1 MSCYRLSS
9 WCNTKV
15 GRHRRRN
22 GAVDGRWSSWGHHVE
37 TEKPFAKKETFISRF
52 VLPSNGHSPFGCS
65 PSPIPDFRFVEES
78 VTVNRWFRWSA
89 GQRIGIPESWTGN
102 HASTSSLHPL
112 VRCAIRAVADV
123 SPSNHLARFAMASYT
138 RDIATEI
145 SSENRRAPELDR
157 LCLPL
162 PCGRTTPNRSA
173 PSSPPL
179 IVTTTKPARRI

>member
-1 MSCYRLSS
+1 MSCTRLSS

-65 PSPIPDFRFVEES
+65 PWPIPDFRFVEES

-102 HASTSSLHPL
+102 LASRSSLHPL
-112 VRCAIRAVADV
+112 GGHAIRAA
-123 SPSNHLARFAMASYT
+123 SALPHSNHLARFGTAWYT
-138 RDIATEI
+138 PDTAPQI
-145 SSENRRAPELDR
+145 SSENRRVLELDR
-157 LCLPL
+157 PCLRL
-162 PCGRTTPNRSA
+162 PCGKTTRDRSA
-173 PSSPPL
+173 ASLRPSIATMRKRSQR
-179 IVTTTKPARRI
+179 T